1 MPLEQ
6 SWCIAVSP
14 SSPDTL
20 KVYGNGFT
28 TGVTQLGGN
37 NINFGRILI
46 EHSKDT
52 SVTINNIGND
62 TLKISSI
69 NSTGRAFISH
79 TAIMNILP
87 GAAFIDT
94 ISFAPTTLG
103 AQGAGFIIKSSSPTS
118 PDVLTVSGICLGF
131 RRYNS
136 MQKQYPSVKLE
147 QVNIRILP

>member
-6 SWCIAVSP
+6 SWCIASSP

-37 NINFGRILI
+37 NINFGKFDQ
-46 EHSKDT
+46 HSKDT

-62 TLKISSI
+62 TLKILSRL

-79 TAIMNILP
+79 TAIMYILP
-87 GAAFIDT
+87 GAAFINT
-94 ISFAPTTLG
+94 FSFAPTTLG
-103 AQGAGFIIKSSSPTS
+103 AQAIVAS
-118 PDVLTVSGICLGF
+118 
-131 RRYNS
+131 
-136 MQKQYPSVKLE
+136 YPSP
-147 QVNIRILP
+147 LPFTRLTKDVI